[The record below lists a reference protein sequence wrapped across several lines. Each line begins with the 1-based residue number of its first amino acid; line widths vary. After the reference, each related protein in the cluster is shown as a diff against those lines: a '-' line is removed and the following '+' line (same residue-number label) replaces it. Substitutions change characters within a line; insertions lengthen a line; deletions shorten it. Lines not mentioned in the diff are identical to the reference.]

1 MLRTPPQLYDD
12 FEAGLLT
19 REQLHAAMAFHARTV
34 IEEVIEA
41 HENPL
46 AAWWEASKAQP
57 VAIGMA
63 DTIKG
68 WSGVVDDTGAD
79 VEYSAEALQRF
90 IGNSH
95 TRGQELLRAYLRELT
110 ESRLKN

>member
-1 MLRTPPQLYDD
+1 MIRLVPNPTFRASVPFTQPGDVAPAIIEIE
-12 FEAGLLT
+12 FAH
-19 REQLHAAMAFHARTV
+19 RSPAA
-34 IEEVIEA
+34 
-41 HENPL
+41 L